1 MTLAVIQQFTPTAIS
16 GQGFIALAAVIFGK
30 WTPQGAYGACL
41 LFGFAQALAVFMGL
55 VKVPIRSEILAMLP
69 YILTIIVL
77 ILFVGRS
84 VAPKSDGLPYEKGT
98 R

>member
-1 MTLAVIQQFTPTAIS
+1 
-16 GQGFIALAAVIFGK
+16 
-30 WTPQGAYGACL
+30 
-41 LFGFAQALAVFMGL
+41 
-55 VKVPIRSEILAMLP
+55 MLP

-84 VAPKSDGLPYEKGT
+84 VAPKADGEPYEKGA